1 MTGQEAALTAADE
14 SAREVEIASYL
25 RLHPDFFER
34 HTALLED
41 LRIPHVRSGAVSLV
55 ERQIEAL
62 RGYNAQLRR
71 RIQELFAVARDNDH
85 LSRRLHQLTL
95 ALIDAGDISEVLNAL
110 EDQLHEEFRADAVEL
125 RLFSPEEVRQRQE
138 ISTASH
144 QGAEPF
150 LSLEWLRS
158 GRPWCGDPTALPMPG
173 LFADQTADLG
183 SAALLPLEGEGI
195 MGVLAIGS
203 VDPRRFHPHKG
214 TELLLRLGEIVSH
227 KLRAVSLPG
236 T

>member
-1 MTGQEAALTAADE
+1 MTGQEAVLTAVDE
-14 SAREVEIASYL
+14 RAREAQIASYL
-25 RLHPDFFER
+25 RLHPEFFER
-34 HTALLED
+34 HTTLLED
-41 LRIPHVRSGAVSLV
+41 LRIPHVRAGAVSLV
-55 ERQIEAL
+55 ERQVEAL
-62 RGYNAQLRR
+62 RGYNTQLQQ

-125 RLFSPEEVRQRQE
+125 RLFSPEEVHQRQE
-138 ISTASH
+138 IGATTH
-144 QGAEPF
+144 QEAGSLPT
-150 LSLEWLRS
+150 LEWLRS
-158 GRPWCGDPTALPMPG
+158 GQPWCGEPTALPIQG
-173 LFADQTADLG
+173 LFAEAAADLG

-214 TELLLRLGEIVSH
+214 TELLVRLGEIVSH